1 MESIL
6 KGAASVGL
14 AYTTHYAAIKLYN
27 YACVPDGLVGFL
39 KGAVSMGS
47 PVCTVGI
54 NIISST
60 QTYYSSIILMALSRI
75 AIDSILPGQ
84 SKDA

>member
-1 MESIL
+1 MESII
-6 KGAASVGL
+6 KAVSSVAL
-14 AYTTHYAAIKLYN
+14 AYTTHYGTIKLYN
-27 YACVPDGLVGFL
+27 YLCVPDGFIGFL

-60 QTYYSSIILMALSRI
+60 QTHYSSIILMALSRI
-75 AIDSILPGQ
+75 AIDSMIPGQ
-84 SKDA
+84 PKDA